1 MSPVRLTR
9 KAASQATKFDEL
21 IPGRRRERGAILRR
35 FPGVLYDVA
44 GTMGVSRATDTNV
57 CHRQCSSGRLAHA
70 IVRELLSRMAGNP
83 RPSFQRRA
91 A

>member
-1 MSPVRLTR
+1 MFSKV
-9 KAASQATKFDEL
+9 
-21 IPGRRRERGAILRR
+21 IPGRRRERARILRR

-44 GTMGVSRATDTNV
+44 RTMSVSRATVTNV
-57 CHRQCSSGRLAHA
+57 FHRQCSSARVAHA

-83 RPSFQRRA
+83 RPVFEGKRRA